1 MATTRVILH
10 VGPMKTGTSA
20 IGAYFSAAQRA
31 GILPPDVIYPVQDH
45 WFPSAGGITKH
56 NQLADYLFPEGRDK
70 LARKTPIQTP
80 DSVARKVRDVAAHLA
95 KGRGPRGTAVFV
107 SEALIGRADLER
119 LVDLLNSSF
128 DEVVLVLAIRS
139 PVEATQSLLVHRI
152 KEWRSDHVDFD
163 LYGML
168 KRPNGSIGYDL
179 RRMLSQLQEL
189 PIDKFVLIPYFEN
202 ESDGYAVVD
211 RFMKIVT
218 GKSAI
223 RLEDDFGSRRIHPS
237 LPLSSLKRLVALKKL
252 KPHVERVPFLAA
264 IIQSLFLRILNADR
278 SKVMRAGFNTR
289 SSDSGDWVISPEER
303 ARIIDLYG
311 DLGDDLRKALGNQST
326 QAEWRSW
333 FETTGL

>member
-1 MATTRVILH
+1 
-10 VGPMKTGTSA
+10 MKTGTSA

-31 GILPPDVIYPVQDH
+31 GILPSDVIYPVQDH

-56 NQLADYLFPEGRDK
+56 NQLADYLITEGLAK
-70 LARKTPIQTP
+70 SARKTPIQSP
-80 DSVARKVRDVAAHLA
+80 DAVARKVHDVAAHLA
-95 KGRGPRGTAVFV
+95 KGRGSRGTAVFV

-119 LVDLLNSSF
+119 LVDLLNATF
-128 DEVVLVLAIRS
+128 DEVVFVLAVRS

-168 KRPNGSIGYDL
+168 KRRNGSIGYDL
-179 RRMLSQLQEL
+179 RRMLSQLQHL
-189 PIDKFVLIPYFEN
+189 PIDKFVLIPYFED

-223 RLEDDFGSRRIHPS
+223 RLEGDFGSRRIHPS
-237 LPLSSLKRLVALKKL
+237 LPLSSLKRLVTLKKL
-252 KPHVERVPFLAA
+252 KLKLERIPFLVS
-264 IIQSLFLRILNADR
+264 IIHSLFVRVLDVDR
-278 SKVMRAGFNTR
+278 SKVMRAGFKVR
-289 SSDSGDWVISPEER
+289 SSDSGDWVLSPTER
-303 ARIIDLYG
+303 ARVLGLYRN
-311 DLGDDLRKALGNQST
+311 LGADLRKALGTQST
-326 QAEWRSW
+326 NAEWRSW